1 MGTSIANREHLPL
14 VPVRFVPVDAST
26 PKVPV
31 DLQVRW
37 TADLAPILDARRL
50 DATQYCVKLLF
61 RDTEAEVVDW
71 KRLICIYEVKRQAIV
86 YEDRGKRSN
95 GNRGPFNPKQFGKQS
110 RGSDFVAR
118 RNDGVIKVHCYVTP
132 HAQDRRSGS
141 MASANRTERSHDP
154 SWLPPQAVVG
164 ERDPFAG
171 GILPLHFHRTRF
183 RRPVPLKRISLSLG
197 FCMKNG

>member
-118 RNDGVIKVHCYVTP
+118 RNDGVIKVHCHVDSST
-132 HAQDRRSGS
+132 ASSLIGFAS
-141 MASANRTERSHDP
+141 MFKTVIDFELSWQTLVELYASAACDFMT
-154 SWLPPQAVVG
+154 
-164 ERDPFAG
+164 
-171 GILPLHFHRTRF
+171 LHVAT
-183 RRPVPLKRISLSLG
+183 
-197 FCMKNG
+197 